1 MERKSVSYSRVT
13 MSHVMMPQDANPA
26 GNIHGGVIMKH
37 IDDTAAVVALRH
49 TGTLVVTASIDR
61 LSFHH
66 PVRIGDLLTLKGSLN
81 MVGGSSMEIGIRV
94 ESENLIS
101 REINHIASAYLTYVA
116 LDENL
121 RPKKINPLILETEGE
136 KRRNA
141 EATERKKFRMAERE
155 KEAMQQDE
163 ATQQAATDQ

>member
-1 MERKSVSYSRVT
+1 MEGKSVSQSLVT
-13 MSHVMMPQDANPA
+13 MSQVMMPQDANPA

-37 IDDTAAVVALRH
+37 IDDAAAVVALRH

-121 RPKKINPLILETEGE
+121 RPKKVDPLILETEGE
-136 KRRNA
+136 KRRHA
-141 EATERKKFRMAERE
+141 EAMERKKIRLAERE
-155 KEAMQQDE
+155 KEAKQQKE
-163 ATQQAATDQ
+163 SNQ

>member
-1 MERKSVSYSRVT
+1 MMEGKTVSQSLVT
-13 MSHVMMPQDANPA
+13 MSQVMMPQDANPA

-37 IDDTAAVVALRH
+37 IDDAAAVVALRH

-121 RPKKINPLILETEGE
+121 RPKKVDPLILETEGE

-141 EATERKKFRMAERE
+141 EAKERKKIRLAERE
-155 KEAMQQDE
+155 KEAIQQKE
-163 ATQQAATDQ
+163 SNQ